1 VHRVSICP
9 VREKGLLTGA
19 PGRKKIAAPLWDS
32 PPEYQAVLTF
42 VLKQNAEGICT
53 VMKFHN
59 CFIKCRKHPLLTGP
73 LDMLLFTINKV
84 CTLHQLGR

>member
-1 VHRVSICP
+1 MHCVSICP

-42 VLKQNAEGICT
+42 VLKQKNMQR
-53 VMKFHN
+53 VY
-59 CFIKCRKHPLLTGP
+59 
-73 LDMLLFTINKV
+73 V
-84 CTLHQLGR
+84 QS

>member
-1 VHRVSICP
+1 VYCVSICP

-42 VLKQNAEGICT
+42 VLKQKNMQR
-53 VMKFHN
+53 VY
-59 CFIKCRKHPLLTGP
+59 
-73 LDMLLFTINKV
+73 V
-84 CTLHQLGR
+84 QS